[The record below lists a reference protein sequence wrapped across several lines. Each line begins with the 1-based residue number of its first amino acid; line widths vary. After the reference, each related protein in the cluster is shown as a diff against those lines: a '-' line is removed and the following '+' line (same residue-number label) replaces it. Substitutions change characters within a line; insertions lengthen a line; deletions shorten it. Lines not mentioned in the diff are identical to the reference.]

1 MTRKLLSL
9 SLVGWVVIALSA
21 CTATPISAPAPKATG
36 YPTDAW
42 ALWQPGPWLRG
53 ANIYQ
58 RRVYPELDGVL
69 FYGPGPFG
77 PPYTQKD
84 FDALAEQGANWVV
97 LSVMGPYT
105 VTPPYRLDPVALEHI
120 AHLVDMAWQA
130 DLFVTLAVRSGPGR
144 SEFSILREGLNDW
157 FGPEYLHEEV
167 WTEPAARM
175 AWAEMWQTLAQRF
188 RQHPAVVGYELMVEP
203 NANDIVG
210 VYDPKTFDELYQG
223 TGYDWNMWYPDLVAA
238 IREVDPET
246 PILVSP
252 LDYASPQWL
261 DHLKPVDA
269 PHMVYSVHLYEPF
282 TYTHQEANVEEPWHY
297 PGRMLLNDARG
308 AAVWVDQTML
318 DESMAVVAAYRLRS
332 RSPVAITET
341 GIMRWEPGAAEFM
354 RDRLEAAE
362 RYGLNYAIW
371 MWYPDWPALNRPEG
385 DHAFN
390 FRLSADA
397 DSFAVDP
404 ENALWHTYRE
414 LWRRNTVRPSLWG
427 AVPKGGTVPTPAN
440 P

>member
-1 MTRKLLSL
+1 MKRIMVWFFT
-9 SLVGWVVIALSA
+9 VGWVAAVAGCSSNAASA
-21 CTATPISAPAPKATG
+21 TTPQAAG

-58 RRVYPELDGVL
+58 RRVYPELDGEL

-105 VTPPYRLDPVALEHI
+105 VTPPYRLDPAALEHI

-144 SEFSILREGLNDW
+144 SEFSILRDGLNDW

-167 WTEPAARM
+167 WTEPAARL
-175 AWAEMWQTLAQRF
+175 AWAAMWQTLAQRF
-188 RQHPAVVGYELMVEP
+188 HEHPAVVGYELMVEP

-210 VYDPKTFDELYQG
+210 IYDPETFDEHYQG
-223 TGYDWNMWYPDLVAA
+223 TGYDWNVWYPDLVAA

-261 DHLKPVDA
+261 GHLKPVQA
-269 PHMVYSVHLYEPF
+269 PHVVYSVHLYEPF
-282 TYTHQEANVEEPWHY
+282 AYTHQNADTPDAWHY
-297 PGRMLLNDARG
+297 PGRMALNDASE
-308 AAVWVDQTML
+308 AAAWVDQ
-318 DESMAVVAAYRLRS
+318 AALEEAMSAIAANLPHADARI
-332 RSPVAITET
+332 AITET
-341 GIMRWEPGAAEFM
+341 GIMRWEPGAAAFM
-354 RDRLEAAE
+354 RDRLDAAE
-362 RYGLNYAIW
+362 RHGLNYAIW
-371 MWYPDWPALNRPEG
+371 MWYPDWPALNQPQG

-390 FRLSADA
+390 FRLGSQANH
-397 DSFAVDP
+397 FAITP
-404 ENALWHTYRE
+404 ENALWRAYRAM
-414 LWRRNTVRPSLWG
+414 WRRNTVRPSLWG
-427 AVPKGGTVPTPAN
+427 AIPQGATAPPLAE